1 MKKLT
6 SYAKKYI
13 RKQIK
18 EGDLPSITAVKQQIA
33 AVKKAKQ

>member
-6 SYAKKYI
+6 AYEKKYV